1 MKIIELILSKLAV
14 KIPTTGPNSVN
25 NLPTDSATAVLGG
38 VLDVIYFI
46 VGAVAVVV
54 IILAGYT
61 FLMANGDPAKL
72 TKARMAIL
80 YSVIGLI
87 VVIFAFVIT
96 GFVLG
101 RLK

>member
-1 MKIIELILSKLAV
+1 MKILEYIAEAV
-14 KIPTTGPNSVN
+14 IKIKKTDVS
-25 NLPTDSATAVLGG
+25 NLPTDKATDVLSG
-38 VLDVIYFI
+38 VLDVIYFV
-46 VGAVAVVV
+46 VGAFAVIV

-61 FLMANGDPAKL
+61 FVTANGDPAKL

-87 VVIFAFVIT
+87 VVMFAFVIT

-101 RLK
+101 RFK